1 MRPFL
6 TAVALLLGP
15 SAAFAELPD
24 VISLTYVCERGVTV
38 PVTYINAGDFES
50 VAVISVEGRQVAMR
64 QFSSASG
71 AKYASFDEEL
81 GYRWWS
87 KGDTAMLSYQAAD
100 DSLDEVFL
108 NMECATNLKG

>member
-1 MRPFL
+1 MRRIL
-6 TAVALLLGP
+6 SVIAMIMGP

-24 VISLTYVCERGVTV
+24 VISVTYLCERGVTV
-38 PVTYINAGDFES
+38 PVTYINAGDFER

-71 AKYASFDEEL
+71 ARYASFDEEL

-87 KGDTAMLSYQAAD
+87 KGDTAMLSFQAAD
-100 DSLDEVFL
+100 DSMDEVFL
-108 NMECATNLKG
+108 FMRCVANSE